1 MEPVSLTVR
10 FQSAVGFSAMSRGSA
25 PSLIPLIG
33 GWPPGS
39 TAVGEFHPH
48 FPPVL
53 LFIHKRKSPIPSRTD
68 CRGAPDSRRSSSSS
82 SSSSSTVCVNSSAHG
97 QTMR

>member
-25 PSLIPLIG
+25 PSLIPLID

-39 TAVGEFHPH
+39 TAAGEFRCHSH

-68 CRGAPDSRRSSSSS
+68 RRGAPDSRR

-97 QTMR
+97 QSMR